1 MWENYTCCRLW
12 KHSTSTK
19 VFIPILM
26 HVCQCLQMSSLRIRS
41 VSCCARSIY
50 YTESASLWRETEKR
64 MDETERW
71 VLTWPC
77 PSLWLLLLGCTT
89 RCHLR
94 GCVCVGG
101 NAEQVREEEPWQER
115 MKEGGISGGGR
126 GRDRVKTNRIKKNK
140 VVAVAIKNFYAQW
153 VQWSLWGVL
162 NEHRA
167 ASNEIPTENRGAIQ
181 TDS

>member
-1 MWENYTCCRLW
+1 M
-12 KHSTSTK
+12 
-19 VFIPILM
+19 
-26 HVCQCLQMSSLRIRS
+26 S
-41 VSCCARSIY
+41 VSVS
-50 YTESASLWRETEKR
+50 K
-64 MDETERW
+64 
-71 VLTWPC
+71 
-77 PSLWLLLLGCTT
+77 
-89 RCHLR
+89 CHLCVSAACHAVPDQFIIQKVHLCEERRRREWTRRR
-94 GCVCVGG
+94 GEFLPDPAPVCDCCCWAARLDVTCVCVGG